1 MNISVDLRKRVL
13 QYVDSADNHLL
24 RMMEALAVSYHED
37 ESEDELTDAQKGEL
51 DKRLQKYNEGK
62 MVFQTWEETQAK
74 LDRI

>member
-1 MNISVDLRKRVL
+1 
-13 QYVDSADNHLL
+13 
-24 RMMEALAVSYHED
+24 
-37 ESEDELTDAQKGEL
+37 L